1 MTRDRL
7 TRIGGLITALL
18 LSSACGSGGS
28 AGAARTAD
36 TPSGF
41 ATSGASSTVTPEASA
56 LPAASLS
63 PAAPASAAT
72 FPAGALTIATLGDS
86 LTEGT
91 GDDSGGGGYP
101 GRLQKLVE
109 PLRPGTRVVNLGHS
123 GWTSADLI
131 DGQGGQP
138 SELTQAIAAHPNVAL
153 VWIGS
158 NDLWYLYEGG
168 PEPMESSFEQAD
180 LATYEANIDTIL
192 RQLTSHGMTVFIALL
207 DDQSKRP
214 VVAHPN
220 PTEPAFS
227 EITPADLALM
237 SAHVR
242 AYNAIIGRKAAQ
254 YGAVTVDFYGT
265 TIFTDAATLYGDGNH
280 PNEAGYDK
288 IAGIWF
294 AALKPRL

>member
-1 MTRDRL
+1 
-7 TRIGGLITALL
+7 LIAVLL
-18 LSSACGSGGS
+18 FVGACGSGGATGS
-28 AGAARTAD
+28 IGARR
-36 TPSGF
+36 
-41 ATSGASSTVTPEASA
+41 TPEGPPVTESPGATA
-56 LPAASLS
+56 AVVGTLP
-63 PAAPASAAT
+63 P
-72 FPAGALTIATLGDS
+72 GALTIATLGDS